1 MEIKGILKCT
11 PYALMFA
18 FNQFL
23 SINYFTDIIEQVK
36 SNDLR
41 PTVPLDAC
49 APELHAVMRRCWSQD
64 YEIRPDF
71 NTLKHEIR
79 AIMKSLGVGGVSATQ
94 STLTENLLVR
104 MEQYANELE
113 SIVDQRTAELAEEKK
128 KTEELLY
135 QILPKY

>member
-1 MEIKGILKCT
+1 M
-11 PYALMFA
+11 
-18 FNQFL
+18 
-23 SINYFTDIIEQVK
+23 K
-36 SNDLR
+36 SADLR
-41 PTVPLDAC
+41 PTVPPDAC

-64 YEIRPDF
+64 CEIRPDF
-71 NTLKHEIR
+71 NSLKHEIR
-79 AIMKSLGVGGVSATQ
+79 AIMKSLGVGGVSAAQ